1 MRHGNC
7 VIVGLCPLRQSRR
20 HWVAYANCHSCTGSP
35 RGGSVMVGSF
45 KMFLVRKINALR
57 TASPRRTILQVMQ
70 MEGRLTPAVLG
81 DQPLDARMS
90 DVTQVSTLPEEG
102 TGQTA
107 GTTTDTVA

>member
-1 MRHGNC
+1 
-7 VIVGLCPLRQSRR
+7 
-20 HWVAYANCHSCTGSP
+20 
-35 RGGSVMVGSF
+35 MVGSF

-81 DQPLDARMS
+81 DQPLDAGMS
-90 DVTQVSTLPEEG
+90 DITQVSTLPDEG

-107 GTTTDTVA
+107 GTTTDTVALRSGTIVPDPPRTGHIVVP